1 MENKPVLFDEDKLL
15 PFFKDNKI
23 QPFRAKQL
31 FFELYKNQ
39 TINLDDMVTLPKDV
53 RETLK
58 EKFAILSLKNIKILE
73 DGETTKF
80 GFITHDGH
88 MIEAVAIYHYAKK
101 WSKILWTSSSS
112 KKKLN
117 RITLCISSQV
127 GCAVGCIF
135 CVTGKLWFTR
145 NLTWDEMVSQI
156 LFVNNY
162 IRKKFGKKEDGT
174 LHAVRNVV
182 FMWMGEPLLNYD
194 NVKKSIDIMLQQDR
208 LSLSRRHVTIST
220 SGILPGIQRMI
231 DDEMEVKLAVSLHA
245 PNQELREKL
254 VPVAKWYQLKELM
267 ELLHKYVQVSDNR
280 IFYEYIM
287 IKDLTDTEDLA
298 RELAELLRGQ
308 LCHVNLIP
316 YNENPAIQLQESN
329 RENIKRF
336 KWILEKKGITV
347 TLRDSMGREAKSA
360 CGQLWY
366 ESVKGKKEEE

>member
-15 PFFKDNKI
+15 PFFKENKI
-23 QPFRAKQL
+23 QSFRAKQL

-39 TINLDDMVTLPKDV
+39 NINVDDMLTLPKDV
-53 RETLK
+53 REKLK
-58 EKFAILSLKNIKILE
+58 ENFDTLSLKSTKTLE

-80 GFITHDGH
+80 GFVTHDGH

-101 WSKILWTSSSS
+101 WSKILGTNTSSS

-127 GCAVGCIF
+127 GCAVGCMF

-145 NLTWDEMVSQI
+145 DLTRDEMVSQI
-156 LFVNNY
+156 LFVNSY

-174 LHAVRNVV
+174 LHAIRNVV
-182 FMWMGEPLLNYD
+182 FMGMGEPLLNYD

-208 LSLSRRHVTIST
+208 LSLSRRHITIST

-254 VPVAKWYQLKELM
+254 IPIAKGYKLKELM
-267 ELLHKYVQVSDNR
+267 ELLHKYVQVSNNR

-287 IKDLTDTEDLA
+287 IKDLTDTEALA

-316 YNENPAIQLQESN
+316 YNENPVISLQES
-329 RENIKRF
+329 EISQLKKF

-360 CGQLWY
+360 CGQLGY
-366 ESVKGKKEEE
+366 ETVKGED